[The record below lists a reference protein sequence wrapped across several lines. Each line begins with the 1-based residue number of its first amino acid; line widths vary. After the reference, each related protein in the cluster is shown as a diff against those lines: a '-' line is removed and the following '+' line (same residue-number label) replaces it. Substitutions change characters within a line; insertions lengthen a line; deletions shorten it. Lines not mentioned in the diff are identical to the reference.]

1 MNVRMVIALNM
12 YDELEASGNTLD
24 YVKLS
29 QLFGVPMLPTV
40 SRSGKGI
47 EQLFHV
53 IINIYEGG
61 DFLDHKGRMRSEILS
76 DLRSW
81 HQEYV
86 PTMTSAAIKKR

>member
-53 IINIYEGG
+53 III
-61 DFLDHKGRMRSEILS
+61 FTKAA
-76 DLRSW
+76 
-81 HQEYV
+81 
-86 PTMTSAAIKKR
+86 TSSTIRAGCAARY